1 MTVAE
6 LIEKLQALP
15 PDLRVLVRG
24 YEGGVDDLTHLQTTS
39 VKLNVNP
46 EHYYGAHEAF
56 DPTDTYE
63 GPKYGTP
70 DCEGVVL
77 R

>member
-1 MTVAE
+1 VTVSE
-6 LIEKLQALP
+6 LIEKLQNLP
-15 PDLRVLVRG
+15 PDLRVFVSG
-24 YEGGVDDLTHLQTTS
+24 YEGGIDDLTYLVTVS

-56 DPTDTYE
+56 DPADTYR

-77 R
+77 Q

>member
-6 LIEKLQALP
+6 LIEQLQNLP
-15 PDLRVLVRG
+15 PDLRVFVSG
-24 YEGGVDDLTHLQTTS
+24 YEGGVDDLHHLEAVF
-39 VKLNVNP
+39 VKLNANW

-56 DPTDTYE
+56 DPADSYE